1 MLFCVRRA
9 LLHVPQHVDGFSEP
23 DQKAP
28 TRDQGHPERRPDVVS
43 RAGDREQHEAADA
56 GQESEAVG
64 EVVHD
69 GESCGRRESNCASEP
84 SAQALR
90 KREPGSGS
98 ATEPA
103 SKNWRRTKKPARAGQ
118 ADFSN
123 QYFTSHNSKIDPRGV
138 KGFC

>member
-1 MLFCVRRA
+1 MLFFVRRA
-9 LLHVPQHVDGFSEP
+9 LLHVPQQIDRLAQHKQEHSRP
-23 DQKAP
+23 QH
-28 TRDQGHPERRPDVVS
+28 RHPKRCPQIIARS
-43 RAGDREQHEAADA
+43 RDREQHEAADA

-64 EVVHD
+64 KVVH
-69 GESCGRRESNCASEP
+69 GESCGRRESNCGSEL